1 MSKRIK
7 IIFDSN
13 RPNLSKLFHSYLL
26 HKYESSKHSSY
37 SDDEDEYARYWDS
50 VFPGWDDDSSYDSYD
65 EDGIFIFPSHS
76 HRSKHI
82 NKGKKKKY
90 NYDDDFND
98 VEVIDGSDSS
108 SKVIFFYYDY
118 HYKDERLEFNSLKDF
133 NDFCLGMGYEVPK
146 YVSDDLAYRSESHCC
161 LNPLSVSKGD
171 LEIMSEDS
179 YGNLFYEACDVSE
192 LSGY

>member
-13 RPNLSKLFHSYLL
+13 RPNLSELFHSYLL
-26 HKYESSKHSSY
+26 HKYESSKHSSH

-50 VFPGWDDDSSYDSYD
+50 VFPGWDDDSSYD
-65 EDGIFIFPSHS
+65 EDGMFIFPSGS
-76 HRSKHI
+76 HRPRHF
-82 NKGKKKKY
+82 NKSKKKSSRY
-90 NYDDDFND
+90 GDDDIDDVDVIND
-98 VEVIDGSDSS
+98 NDGSG
-108 SKVIFFYYDY
+108 KVIWFYYDY

-133 NDFCLGMGYEVPK
+133 NDFCLGMGYDVPK
-146 YVSDDLAYRSESHCC
+146 YVGDDLAYRSESHCC